1 MFGVRRIIKQ
11 TSHVRSEMMETPVV
25 TIQLPANLYA
35 ELQALAAEEQ
45 TDPAEMIARLVARAH
60 QHGATMPEQDPVFE
74 LIGAYRSG
82 QPLIDDIPVSEDPE
96 LYVIAAQW
104 GDRAATMH
112 AWELAPKRYRQGP
125 DGRSVRLQASGE

>member
-1 MFGVRRIIKQ
+1 MFGVRRIIKP
-11 TSHVRSEMMETPVV
+11 TSSNVRSEMMETPVV

-45 TDPAEMIARLVARAH
+45 TDPAEVIARLVARAH
-60 QHGATMPEQDPVFE
+60 QGRATILEQDPVVE
-74 LIGAYRSG
+74 LIGAYRSDR
-82 QPLIDDIPVSEDPE
+82 PLIDDIPVSEDPE

-112 AWELAPKRYRQGP
+112 AWELAPKRY
-125 DGRSVRLQASGE
+125 

>member
-35 ELQALAAEEQ
+35 ELQALAAQEQ
-45 TDPAEMIARLVARAH
+45 TDPAEMIARLVARAR
-60 QHGATMPEQDPVFE
+60 QDGATMPDQDPVFE
-74 LIGAYRSG
+74 LIGAYRSD

-104 GDRAATMH
+104 GARAAIMH

-125 DGRSVRLQASGE
+125 DGRPIRLQASGE